1 VNAANGLPLV
11 SVISQHKLIRHRRSR
26 VLFLRSRQGK
36 WTTAS
41 SSMRDIVQS
50 TAEFESWRRSQI
62 TLLDQAL
69 QVKHD
74 KMSEQLF
81 EFFRATFYRWCEG
94 WNNACQEWAAA
105 QPVVAVGDLHIQN
118 FGSWRDARGRL
129 IWGVNDYDETATLS
143 FAIDL
148 VRLAASAE
156 IAAEFIPGCELTL
169 SEICEAIRDGYLAGL
184 EGGGEPFV
192 LERRHAWLLRMVRA
206 VLKEPKLFWKEWLR
220 DRTQP
225 VKEEKVPQQL
235 AGLLRNEFPS
245 EAGVELREMKRG
257 VTKGLGSLGHERF
270 FAYAEY
276 QSGPLATEGKSVALS
291 AAIWAAGQAKGELK
305 AEQLLRAKSRPFSPG
320 TMIHDGWLIRPIM
333 SDCGRIDLALLNED
347 ADAAA
352 VTLDQ
357 ERLLGAMGFEI
368 ANLHLLS
375 VQGNQLKKAISDFRV
390 PIFRKTVETMIEFV
404 RADFK
409 AWRKYWREGRPK
421 GTGPAGEKMS

>member
-1 VNAANGLPLV
+1 
-11 SVISQHKLIRHRRSR
+11 
-26 VLFLRSRQGK
+26 
-36 WTTAS
+36 
-41 SSMRDIVQS
+41 MRDIVLS
-50 TAEFESWRRSQI
+50 TAEFENWLRSQI
-62 TLLDQAL
+62 TLLDQEL

-94 WNNACQEWAAA
+94 WNNASPNLAGG

-118 FGSWRDARGRL
+118 FGSWRDGRGRL

-156 IAAEFIPGCELTL
+156 IAAELIPGCELTL

-184 EGGGEPFV
+184 EGGGAPFV

-206 VLKEPKLFWKEWLR
+206 VLKEPKRFWKDWLQ
-220 DRTQP
+220 DKTQP
-225 VKEEKVPQQL
+225 IKEEKIPQQL
-235 AGLLRNEFPS
+235 AGLLRREFPP
-245 EAGVELREMKRG
+245 EADIEFREMKPG

-276 QSGPLATEGKSVALS
+276 QSGPLAAEGKSVAFS
-291 AAIWAAGQAKGELK
+291 AANWAAGHGKGELK
-305 AEQLLRAKSRPFSPG
+305 IEELLRAKSRPFSPG
-320 TMIHDGWLIRPIM
+320 TMIREGWLIRPIM

-347 ADAAA
+347 ESAAA

-375 VQGNQLKKAISDFRV
+375 VPANQLKKAASDFRV
-390 PIFRKTVETMIEFV
+390 PGFRKAVETMIEFV

-409 AWRKYWREGRPK
+409 AWKKHWRDARPK
-421 GTGPAGEKMS
+421 GAGSAGEKVSSTVP